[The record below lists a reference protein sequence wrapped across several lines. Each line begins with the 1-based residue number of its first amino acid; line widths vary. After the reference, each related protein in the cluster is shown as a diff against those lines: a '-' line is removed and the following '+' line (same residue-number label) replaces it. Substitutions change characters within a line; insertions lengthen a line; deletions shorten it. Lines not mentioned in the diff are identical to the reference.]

1 MKFIYFYSEGC
12 LNCHYIS
19 LLMKKMN
26 IYSYFTSIESDSAEG
41 IELKN
46 KYNLKVTP
54 VILIFNNNNL
64 VDKYSNI
71 EKPELDKIRNT
82 YFK

>member
-1 MKFIYFYSEGC
+1 
-12 LNCHYIS
+12 
-19 LLMKKMN
+19 MN
-26 IYSYFTSIESDSAEG
+26 IYSYFISIESDSAKG
-41 IELKN
+41 LELKN

-71 EKPELDKIRNT
+71 EKPDLDKIRNT